1 MKVEASEDGSGGGL
15 IPCFF
20 QRQLT
25 NPTTMPDGTNLKVR
39 LVRRTLLSLI
49 LLPAVLFWAAGTLKF
64 WQGWAFLVLSLGF
77 PIGMTVYFYKRDPEM
92 LARRMLIREKVSAQ
106 KIIML
111 LLRLLYLYAL
121 IFAGWDYRSGW
132 TRTNTGPVPWWLT
145 LLALAIILGCNFWFV
160 SVMKANRFAASII
173 QVEAGQTIA
182 AAGPYRLVRHPMYLG
197 VIVTWL
203 ATPLALG
210 SEVTLPVFALIIP
223 IIIFRLLN
231 EENML
236 RRELPG
242 YAEYCRH
249 NRCRLIPFVW

>member
-1 MKVEASEDGSGGGL
+1 
-15 IPCFF
+15 
-20 QRQLT
+20 
-25 NPTTMPDGTNLKVR
+25 MPDGTHLKAR
-39 LVRRTLLSLI
+39 LSRRTLLGLLI
-49 LLPAVLFWAAGTLKF
+49 LPIVLFWAAGTLEF
-64 WQGWAFLVLSLGF
+64 WQGWSFLVLSLGF
-77 PIGMTVYFYKRDPEM
+77 LIGMTVYFYKHDPEL
-92 LARRMLIREKVSAQ
+92 LARRMLTKEKVSAQ

-145 LLALAIILGCNFWFV
+145 LLALAVILGGNFWFV
-160 SVMKANRFAASII
+160 SVLKANRFAASII

-182 AAGPYRLVRHPMYLG
+182 VVGPYRFVRHPMYSG

-210 SEVTLPVFALIIP
+210 SYVTLPVFALIIP

-231 EENML
+231 EEKML
-236 RRELPG
+236 RRELSG
-242 YAEYCRH
+242 YARYCH
-249 NRCRLIPFVW
+249 HHHYRLIPLVW

>member
-1 MKVEASEDGSGGGL
+1 MS
-15 IPCFF
+15 
-20 QRQLT
+20 
-25 NPTTMPDGTNLKVR
+25 MPDRTSLKVK
-39 LVRRTLLSLI
+39 LVRRSLFGLL
-49 LLPAVLFWAAGTLKF
+49 LLPAVLFFSAGTLKF

-77 PIGMTVYFYKRDPEM
+77 PIGMTVYFYKSDPKL
-92 LARRMLIREKVSAQ
+92 LARRMLTKEKIGVQ

-121 IFAGWDYRSGW
+121 VFAGWDYRSGW
-132 TRTNTGPVPWWLT
+132 TRTNAGPVPWWLT
-145 LLALAIILGCNFWFV
+145 LLALAVILGGNFWFI
-160 SVMKANRFAASII
+160 SVVKTNRFAASII

-182 AAGPYRLVRHPMYLG
+182 AIGPYRLVRHPMYSG

-210 SEVTLPVFALIIP
+210 SYVTLPVFALIIP

-231 EENML
+231 EEKML

-249 NRCRLIPFVW
+249 HHYRLIPLVW